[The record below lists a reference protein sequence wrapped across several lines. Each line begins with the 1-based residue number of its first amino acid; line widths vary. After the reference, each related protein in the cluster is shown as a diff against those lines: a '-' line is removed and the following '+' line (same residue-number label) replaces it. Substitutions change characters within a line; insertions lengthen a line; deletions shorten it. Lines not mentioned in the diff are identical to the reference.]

1 MVSSELLSLRAASP
15 AVAWVKTLRDGT
27 LRDFFAHYHM
37 PIEEHSAECALV
49 AHHTFGFAVGS
60 RMVNGAKRFGVIAMV
75 RGEQCLIDFA
85 FPGRKVSVTRVG
97 ENRRPVVLDDFS
109 TWTLMRAHMLARHSP
124 ATARACTKLAAA
136 RAIRYN
142 EGA

>member
-1 MVSSELLSLRAASP
+1 MAPFDLRSVRAASP
-15 AVAWVKTLRDGT
+15 AVWWVKSLRDGT
-27 LRDFFAHYHM
+27 LRKFFDHYDM
-37 PIEEHSAECALV
+37 DIEKHSAECALV
-49 AHHTFGFAVGS
+49 AHYTFGFAVGS
-60 RMVNGAKRFGVIAMV
+60 RMVNGAKRFGVIAVV

-85 FPGRKVSVTRVG
+85 FPGRKVSVTRVS